1 MEKCTMV
8 NVTATQT
15 GKANGV
21 ISQCHREPVHATVAM
36 EPVEWEQILMAII
49 VYAILDSP
57 AQTVRLQYAL
67 VDVLV
72 NCVALSIIERIVT
85 IYVPQTAIKNHVQ
98 TISIALWLVPPQ
110 HVSATAATLAFHLAA
125 LQFHAQRSPVESTC
139 IAV

>member
-1 MEKCTMV
+1 MEKWLTV
-8 NVTATQT
+8 SVTATQI
-15 GKANGV
+15 GKARGV

-110 HVSATAATLAFHLAA
+110 HVSATAATLAFHLVL
-125 LQFHAQRSPVESTC
+125 LQFHAQPNPVESTC